1 MSLDRSYMRKYD
13 IGAAPWNA
21 LSKSDFLTVAAR
33 LSAEVAAD
41 SDGLPPRVVVSVSW
55 ADSDAEMTLDEFTR
69 NFSAS
74 SAYRYLTI
82 KVYSPRL
89 SIYSR
94 FGAPRADH
102 SFLLSSSVLT
112 DAELEDA
119 ADALEPFFVAL
130 FRKYEPE
137 PSLLESSQEVSGG
150 QAPVRSEHLMPSREN
165 DASNDKNSDE
175 DKPEQT
181 HSEEST
187 GNQNKRSLL
196 RKVVLTLAELAGRFV
211 RGLFSGL

>member
-1 MSLDRSYMRKYD
+1 MRKYD
-13 IGAAPWNA
+13 IGGAPWNA
-21 LSKSDFLTVAAR
+21 LSKSDFLAVTAR

-41 SDGLPPRVVVSVSW
+41 PDGPPPRVVVSVSW

-82 KVYSPRL
+82 KVYSPGL

-94 FGAPRADH
+94 FGAPHADH

-130 FRKYEPE
+130 FRKYGPE
-137 PSLLESSQEVSGG
+137 SPLPG
-150 QAPVRSEHLMPSREN
+150 PPNPKMPSEAE
-165 DASNDKNSDE
+165 DQEGEKPGAAQFGGAQSNNS
-175 DKPEQT
+175 
-181 HSEEST
+181 
-187 GNQNKRSLL
+187 
-196 RKVVLTLAELAGRFV
+196 RKALFV
-211 RGLFSGL
+211 RILDWGLGRLGAFFGLHS

>member
-1 MSLDRSYMRKYD
+1 MDRSYIRKYD
-13 IGAAPWNA
+13 IGGAPWNA
-21 LSKSDFLTVAAR
+21 LSKSDFLAVTAR

-41 SDGLPPRVVVSVSW
+41 PDGPPPRVVVSVSW

-82 KVYSPRL
+82 KVYSPGL

-94 FGAPRADH
+94 FGAPHADH

-137 PSLLESSQEVSGG
+137 PSLPKSHPEVGG
-150 QAPVRSEHLMPSREN
+150 VQAPVQSEHLTPSREN
-165 DASNDKNSDE
+165 AASNDENHNE
-175 DKPEQT
+175 DKPEQA

-187 GNQNKRSLL
+187 GNQNRRSLL
-196 RKVVLTLAELAGRFV
+196 RRFALLLAELAGRFL
-211 RGLFSGL
+211 RGLFSCL